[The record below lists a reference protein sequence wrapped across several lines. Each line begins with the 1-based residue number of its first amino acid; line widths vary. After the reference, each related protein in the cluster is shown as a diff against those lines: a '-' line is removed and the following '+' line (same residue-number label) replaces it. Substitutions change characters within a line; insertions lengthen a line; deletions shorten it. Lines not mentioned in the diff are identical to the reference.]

1 MTLPRFLV
9 AALAA
14 LLALALAAPALA
26 DDSGGAAAEIFLEGE
41 GGGIVMPGERAP
53 VAPQPSGDPTAPP
66 PVEAEAAQEETPTT
80 PEGEEQPP
88 DELPDEEEEETDNG
102 MGPVDELPED
112 GAPNGE
118 SAGDGFLPRTGFEL
132 AAMTSIGLGLL
143 LAGAA
148 LWPTSS
154 WPPAPRGPSR
164 STTRR

>member
-1 MTLPRFLV
+1 MTSRRILI
-9 AALAA
+9 AAVTGLLLAA
-14 LLALALAAPALA
+14 GLAVPAAAT
-26 DDSGGAAAEIFLEGE
+26 DSGGAPAQVWLEEE
-41 GGGIVMPGERAP
+41 GGGIEVPGAP
-53 VAPQPSGDPTAPP
+53 DEPAPQPTGEPTAPP

-88 DELPDEEEEETDNG
+88 DEVPDEDEEETDNG

-118 SAGDGFLPRTGFEL
+118 SAGDGFLPRTGLEL
-132 AAMTSIGLGLL
+132 AALTSIGLGLL

-154 WPPAPRGPSR
+154 WPPPAPRGPSR
-164 STTRR
+164 